1 MTSSTVL
8 EYFLINTLSS
18 RPPHIRI
25 ELKEILKKI
34 SVLNRHQ
41 LGIQSRIVMLHIFIL
56 RKLHD
61 MLQIVIGFHIFQEA
75 EVNLLK
81 FGDLTQND
89 PYLVI

>member
-1 MTSSTVL
+1 
-8 EYFLINTLSS
+8 
-18 RPPHIRI
+18 
-25 ELKEILKKI
+25 
-34 SVLNRHQ
+34 
-41 LGIQSRIVMLHIFIL
+41 MLHIFIL